1 MSLNVKAI
9 RESFELVAPRAD
21 ELAARFY
28 QVLFENHAHVKPLFE
43 NVETEDQ
50 QKKLIQSLVVIVKSL
65 EEPEKL
71 SRYLQD
77 LGARHTEY
85 KVTEEDY
92 PAVAETLLLVL
103 AEFAGDAWTD
113 ELEEAWAEGL
123 EAIAGLMLEGAAKA
137 TEQKQ
142 QQVATQSIEE
152 TEETVLA
159 TVSAGTETLNAESFE
174 TPSVT
179 KSDSGSWNQ
188 ETETNSQPQPYQ
200 EDETMSTE
208 TNQTTDD
215 IQEVVTE
222 LKGTQQTDQFYSMVE
237 NDSRARMFV
246 AEDGTVSYLNRSGH
260 ELIRQYSEELGF
272 TPEQLVNQ
280 SWSVMWNSFPEMK
293 AAGESLN
300 GKVTL
305 QQQVGQEWFEITMAS
320 VLDAD
325 GTRVGHFQ
333 GWENVTSR
341 TLADQ
346 KAAQMQSMLDQMPI
360 NVMMTNTN
368 LEITY
373 ANPASIEKL
382 KTLQQFLPIP
392 VSELVGQN
400 IDIFHKAPE
409 HQRRMLADPN
419 NLPHR
424 AQINVG
430 PEVLDLLVS
439 PVRDAKGTYIG
450 PMVTWEV
457 VTEKLKS
464 ENEMTRVQNMMNNIP
479 INVMMADRDFNLIY
493 MNPASIKQLK
503 ALEHLLPVK
512 ADDIVGQNIDI
523 FHKAPEHQRKL
534 LGDPSN
540 LPYRTRIKVGDETLD
555 LLATAIYDKDGEY
568 L

>member
-1 MSLNVKAI
+1 M
-9 RESFELVAPRAD
+9 
-21 ELAARFY
+21 
-28 QVLFENHAHVKPLFE
+28 
-43 NVETEDQ
+43 
-50 QKKLIQSLVVIVKSL
+50 
-65 EEPEKL
+65 
-71 SRYLQD
+71 
-77 LGARHTEY
+77 
-85 KVTEEDY
+85 
-92 PAVAETLLLVL
+92 AE
-103 AEFAGDAWTD
+103 
-113 ELEEAWAEGL
+113 
-123 EAIAGLMLEGAAKA
+123 
-137 TEQKQ
+137 
-142 QQVATQSIEE
+142 VAT
-152 TEETVLA
+152 L
-159 TVSAGTETLNAESFE
+159 
-174 TPSVT
+174 
-179 KSDSGSWNQ
+179 
-188 ETETNSQPQPYQ
+188 
-200 EDETMSTE
+200 
-208 TNQTTDD
+208 
-215 IQEVVTE
+215 
-222 LKGTQQTDQFYSMVE
+222 
-237 NDSRARMFV
+237 
-246 AEDGTVSYLNRSGH
+246 H
-260 ELIRQYSEELGF
+260 
-272 TPEQLVNQ
+272 
-280 SWSVMWNSFPEMK
+280 
-293 AAGESLN
+293 
-300 GKVTL
+300 
-305 QQQVGQEWFEITMAS
+305 QQVGEEWFEVTMMS

-341 TLADQ
+341 QLADQ
-346 KAAQMQSMLDQMPI
+346 KSAEMQSMLDQMPI

-382 KTLQQFLPIP
+382 TTLQQFLPIP

-439 PVRDAKGTYIG
+439 AVRDASGTYIG

-464 ENEMTRVQNMMNNIP
+464 ENEMTRVQNMMDNIP

-503 ALEHLLPVK
+503 TLEHLLPVK
-512 ADDIVGQNIDI
+512 ADEIVGQSIDI

-555 LLATAIYDKDGEY
+555 LLATAIYDKDGDY
-568 L
+568 LGPMATWSVITAQVQLGR